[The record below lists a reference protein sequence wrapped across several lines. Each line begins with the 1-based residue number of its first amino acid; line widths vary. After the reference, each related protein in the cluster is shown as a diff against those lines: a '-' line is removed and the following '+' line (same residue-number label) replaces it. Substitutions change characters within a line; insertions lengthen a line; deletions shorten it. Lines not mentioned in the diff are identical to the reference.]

1 MRFSAVLFSCVKV
14 KSNQFLEYFVFMNS
28 IAARSPTSVNEKLNG
43 SLFGECLTGDKDI
56 GLKVKLRVP

>member
-1 MRFSAVLFSCVKV
+1 
-14 KSNQFLEYFVFMNS
+14 MNS

-56 GLKVKLRVP
+56 GIKVEVRVP